1 MFNSLARP
9 FLRPFRR
16 MIPPI
21 ANVDLS
27 PLVLLLL
34 LQVVLMLLAWLRTL
48 LIPMIA

>member
-1 MFNSLARP
+1 
-9 FLRPFRR
+9 

-21 ANVDLS
+21 ANVNLS